1 MPGFTRATCHCA
13 VYPSE
18 ELMPAAA
25 ALKSAFEPAQSWEA
39 DAQFKEYMSAVNPA
53 MPRIDVAAFPAALH
67 AEGATRLIP
76 FDLSAALRTTYPATT
91 PNLYAGYLRILAG
104 EQLRTEFVA
113 ASQMFFVISG
123 SGSTS
128 TDDGAIIWNTG
139 DLLTLP
145 ATDSALH
152 EASAD
157 SVLFWVNDAP
167 LLRYLGVTPCE
178 QRFKPV
184 LYTQARITEALNQV
198 RAQGED
204 RNRVGVL
211 LSNPNFPTTMTL
223 THTLWSL
230 YNILPKG
237 VVQKA
242 HRHNSIAI
250 DHCVAAGPD
259 TYTLI
264 GKDVDA
270 DGTIINPIKAMWT
283 PGATFITPPGWWHS
297 HHNDSSE
304 EAIVLPIQDAG
315 LVMNMQVL
323 DFRLV
328 D

>member
-1 MPGFTRATCHCA
+1 
-13 VYPSE
+13 
-18 ELMPAAA
+18 MPAAA
-25 ALKSAFEPAQSWEA
+25 ALKPAFEPAQSWEA

-76 FDLSAALRTTYPATT
+76 FDLSATLRTAYPATT
-91 PNLYAGYLRILAG
+91 PNLYAGYLRLKAG

-123 SGSTS
+123 SGC
-128 TDDGAIIWNTG
+128 TDMDNGSLVWHTG
-139 DLLTLP
+139 DLFTLP
-145 ATDSALH
+145 AVDSALH
-152 EASAD
+152 QAVSD

-167 LLRYLGVTPCE
+167 LLRYLGVTPSE

-250 DHCVAAGPD
+250 DHCVSAGPD

-270 DGTIINPIKAMWT
+270 DGNIINPIKAKWVA
-283 PGATFITPPGWWHS
+283 GATFITPPGWWHS
-297 HHNDSSE
+297 HHNDPSE
-304 EAIVLPIQDAG
+304 DAIVLPIQDAG

>member
-1 MPGFTRATCHCA
+1 
-13 VYPSE
+13 
-18 ELMPAAA
+18 MPATA
-25 ALKSAFEPAQSWEA
+25 ALKSAFEPAQNWEA
-39 DAQFKEYMSAVNPA
+39 DAQFKEYMAAVNPA
-53 MPRIDVAAFPAALH
+53 MPHIGVESFPAALH
-67 AEGATRLIP
+67 ADGATRLIP
-76 FDLSAALRTTYPATT
+76 FDLSASLRTAYPATT
-91 PNLYAGYLRILAG
+91 PNLLAGYLRINAG
-104 EQLRTEFVA
+104 EQLRTDFIA

-123 SGSTS
+123 AGSTH
-128 TDDGAIIWNTG
+128 TDNGAIHWHTG

-145 ATDSALH
+145 AVDFAVH
-152 EASAD
+152 HASAD

-167 LLRYLGVTPCE
+167 LLRYLGVTPSE
-178 QRFKPV
+178 QRFQPV
-184 LYTQARITEALNQV
+184 HYTQARITEALNQV

-211 LSNPNFPTTMTL
+211 LSNPHFPSTMTL

-264 GKDVDA
+264 GKDLDA
-270 DGTIINPIKAMWT
+270 DGNILNPIKAMWVA
-283 PGATFITPPGWWHS
+283 GATFITPPGWWHS
-297 HHNDSSE
+297 HHNESGED
-304 EAIVLPIQDAG
+304 AIVLPIQDAG

-328 D
+328 G